1 MTELKKELEDERR
14 KKGVDSGNFEE
25 KQNRLIRELEL
36 IKATTEVIEAKNK
49 QLAEENNRL
58 KLEFKSQENDREL
71 LLRQLVAKK
80 KENVELKEE
89 MGRMKDEV

>member
-1 MTELKKELEDERR
+1 M
-14 KKGVDSGNFEE
+14 
-25 KQNRLIRELEL
+25 IRELEL